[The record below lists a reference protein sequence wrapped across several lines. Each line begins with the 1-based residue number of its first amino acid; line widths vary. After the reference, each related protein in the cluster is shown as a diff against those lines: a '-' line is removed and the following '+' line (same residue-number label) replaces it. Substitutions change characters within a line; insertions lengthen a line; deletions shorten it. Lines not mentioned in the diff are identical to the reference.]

1 MVHDFSL
8 VFDTENPLW
17 NNVLEIF
24 ERNESYAKKRVRG
37 RALHHKYP
45 RAFSR
50 MLNES
55 EDNDEDN
62 LISLSYQDHFMI
74 HYYYYRLA
82 INGGCKQRMA
92 LAFKYMVEA
101 DGMPKEAI
109 TEDNLDIFKEA
120 YNSAVIKACEYY
132 STFNKGKTISDE
144 QKRIISETMR
154 NRVWSEETKRKMS
167 EAHKGIKQTPETIE
181 KRRQKLLGHK
191 TSPETIEKIR
201 QSNLGQK
208 RSEETK
214 AKLRE
219 ARKTYVCSEETKK
232 KISKSNTGKVMS
244 EEAKEKISKARTGM
258 KFSEEHCKNIGL
270 SKKGFKHSEETKQKL
285 SKMMKGRKEPFTPE
299 HLANVRAAAEKRKGT
314 KLSEETKEKMRQNR
328 RGKKFIII
336 NGKRVR
342 EDKIINNVEENN
354 E

>member
-24 ERNESYAKKRVRG
+24 ERNESFEKKKTSG

-62 LISLSYQDHFMI
+62 LISLTYQDHFMI

-82 INGGCKQRMA
+82 KDGGCKQRMA

-132 STFNKGKTISDE
+132 STFGKGKTISDE

-154 NRVWSEETKRKMS
+154 NRIWSEETKRKMS
-167 EAHKGIKQTPETIE
+167 EAHKGMKQSPETIE
-181 KRRQKLLGHK
+181 KRRQKMLGHK

-219 ARKTYVCSEETKK
+219 ARKSYVCSEETKK
-232 KISKSNTGKVMS
+232 KISESNIGKVMS
-244 EEAKEKISKARTGM
+244 KEAKEKISKARTGM

-285 SKMMKGRKEPFTPE
+285 SKMLKGRKEPFTPE

-328 RGKKFIII
+328 KCKKFIII

-342 EDKIINNVEENN
+342 EDKINNIEEND

>member
-17 NNVLEIF
+17 KNVLEIF
-24 ERNESYAKKRVRG
+24 ERNESFEKKKTPG
-37 RALHHKYP
+37 RALHHKFP

-55 EDNDEDN
+55 EDNDVDN
-62 LISLSYQDHFMI
+62 LISLTYQDHFMI

-82 INGGCKQRMA
+82 KDGGCKQRMA

-132 STFNKGKTISDE
+132 STFGKGKTISDE

-154 NRVWSEETKRKMS
+154 NRIWSEESKRKIS
-167 EAHKGIKQTPETIE
+167 ETHKGLKQT
-181 KRRQKLLGHK
+181 
-191 TSPETIEKIR
+191 PETIEKIR

-219 ARKTYVCSEETKK
+219 ARKSYVCSEETKK
-232 KISKSNTGKVMS
+232 KISESNIGKVMS

-258 KFSEEHCKNIGL
+258 KFSEEHYKNIGL
-270 SKKGFKHSEETKQKL
+270 SKTGFKHSEETKQKL
-285 SKMMKGRKEPFTPE
+285 SKMLKGRKEPFTPE

-328 RGKKFIII
+328 KGKKFIII

-342 EDKIINNVEENN
+342 EDKFINNVEVNN
-354 E
+354 GT